1 MQQVIKDLLL
11 NVFFISFLPLLLAS
25 AWEDKLNLTKNRLN
39 TLLGNLTAA
48 GSAILCMTFPV
59 NLTEGFIFDLRQIPI
74 IIACLF
80 FGYRNSLLLIAI
92 TLGYRFLMGGE
103 GFYIYLIIQTA
114 IFLIV
119 PLFRQHFFR
128 QALPKRLL
136 ILSGLSIFFSAMVLA
151 LAKTM
156 ASVPLIYGGFAYLF
170 VVIQLIGIL
179 LTALI
184 LQYINKNIRLRDN
197 LVAAAKM
204 QMIGEMA
211 ASVSHEIR
219 NPLTVS
225 RGFVQLLKDPSL
237 ASSDRER
244 YIALALQEMDR
255 AKEIIDDYLILAN
268 PYPEEKEEVQLE
280 EEILWV
286 GDILQPYS
294 AIYNVQ
300 IKTNAPEPAVLLC
313 ERKKIRQ
320 VLVNV
325 AKNAIEAMPEG
336 GGLFIELAKG
346 DGKFEITF
354 QDNGVGMDE
363 EQISRLGEPYFTT
376 KAKGTGLGMMVVWKI
391 VQSLGG
397 KIDVSSKPGEG
408 TDFKISLPSQ

>member
-39 TLLGNLTAA
+39 ILLGNLTAA

-59 NLTEGFIFDLRQIPI
+59 NFTEGFIFDLRQIPI

-80 FGYRNSLLLIAI
+80 FGYRNSIILVSVI
-92 TLGYRFLMGGE
+92 LGYRFLMGGE
-103 GFYIYLIIQTA
+103 GFYIYLIIQIA

-128 QALPKRLL
+128 QSLPKRLL

-156 ASVPLIYGGFAYLF
+156 ASVPLIYGRFSYLF
-170 VVIQLIGIL
+170 VGIQLLGIL
-179 LTALI
+179 LTALV
-184 LQYINKNIRLRDN
+184 LQYINKNIRLRDE
-197 LVAAAKM
+197 LISSAKM

-211 ASVSHEIR
+211 ASVSHDIR

-225 RGFVQLLKDPSL
+225 RGFVQLLKEPSL
-237 ASSDRER
+237 NSDDRER
-244 YIALALQEMDR
+244 YISLALQEMDR

-268 PYPEEKEEVQLE
+268 PYPEEKEEVQLND
-280 EEILWV
+280 EIVWIR
-286 GDILQPYS
+286 DILEPYS
-294 AIYNVQ
+294 LLHNVQ
-300 IKTNAPEPAVLLC
+300 IKTYAPEPAILLC

-320 VLVNV
+320 VFVNV
-325 AKNAIEAMPEG
+325 AKNAIEAMHG
-336 GGLFIELAKG
+336 GGVLFIELAKG
-346 DGKFEITF
+346 NGRIEITF

-376 KAKGTGLGMMVVWKI
+376 KTKGTGLGMMVVWKI

-397 KIDVSSKPGEG
+397 KIDVSSTPGEG